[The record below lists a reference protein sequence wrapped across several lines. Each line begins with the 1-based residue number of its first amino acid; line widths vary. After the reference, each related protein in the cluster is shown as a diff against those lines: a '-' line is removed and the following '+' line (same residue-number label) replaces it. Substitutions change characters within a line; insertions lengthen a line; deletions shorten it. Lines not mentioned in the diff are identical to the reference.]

1 MQTFID
7 KEQVLELLKRE
18 DVRFVDCR
26 FNLGNSDQGESL
38 YKEGHISG
46 AVYFDLE
53 RDLSSSVGEHGGRH
67 PLPDLQ
73 SFKRLLEGV
82 GIGKNTTVI
91 AYDGGEGAF
100 AARCWWLLKYVGHEK
115 VFILDGGYKE
125 WLEAGYPF
133 DTEPPECRRAH
144 FEVNVQSDTLASM
157 EDVRR
162 AIAAKDHILIDSRAK
177 ERFLGIVEPID
188 KKAGHIPTAC
198 NYCWTEGFEKGK
210 FKSVSE
216 QKKRF
221 ESLDKNKPIIVY
233 CGSGVTAAP
242 NYIALREVGFKN
254 VKLYAGSFSD
264 WISYEDNEVVAPKEN
279 E

>member
-1 MQTFID
+1 MQAFID

-26 FNLGNSDQGESL
+26 FNLGNSDEGESL

-73 SFKRLLEGV
+73 SFQSLLERV

-125 WLEAGYPF
+125 WLEIGYPV
-133 DTEPPECRRAH
+133 DIEPPEYKRAH

-157 EDVRR
+157 EDVKR
-162 AIAAKDHILIDSRAK
+162 AIEAKDHILIDSRAK
-177 ERFLGIVEPID
+177 ERFLGLVEPID

-198 NYCWTEGFEKGK
+198 NYCWTEGFVNGK
-210 FKSVSE
+210 FKSPSE

-221 ESLDKNKPIIVY
+221 ASLDKNKPIIVY

-242 NYIALREVGFKN
+242 NYIALKEAGFNK
-254 VKLYAGSFSD
+254 VKLYPGSFSD
-264 WISYEDNEVVAPKEN
+264 WISYNDNEVAALKEN